1 MFDVFISY
9 RRDGGSDFARMLYNE
24 LKQRGLNVFFDYEEL
39 NEGLFNEKLYQA
51 IEKSKNFI
59 VVLSPNA
66 LDRCVNE
73 DDWVKLEIFHAMNI
87 KKCEIIPVRLPGFEY
102 PDNLGDISD
111 FKYIQAV
118 TYSRFYHPESVD
130 KVLHRLKNVQISDE
144 VSSGIEGLQEVGRVD
159 NKYITDKN
167 RLKEI
172 RRLGSQKRILKNFD
186 SEVYERVLSEIDDLT
201 VLDVGSNRGDLVMD
215 RIGKTGKL
223 NKLLGIE
230 YDEALVSQAND
241 KYGIDGRIEF
251 FQADV
256 EADDFSDKLEE
267 YMYKMQIEKFNVIH
281 ISMLLL
287 HLSKPFNVLKTVKK
301 YMAKGGII
309 IIKDIDDGMNL
320 AYPDDNNDFKRVI
333 DMCKTLETSGFRH
346 CGRQIY
352 TLLKRTGYRDVR
364 LEKTGLHT
372 MEMDFDDREALFDTY
387 FSFILEDSEIMMN
400 RHPENRQYAENYEW
414 LRDNYDSLEERF
426 QDTSFFFNLGFM
438 IFTAR
443 K

>member
-1 MFDVFISY
+1 MYDAFISY
-9 RRDGGSDFARMLYNE
+9 RREGGSDFARMLFNE
-24 LKQRGLNVFFDYEEL
+24 LKQRDLNVFFDYEEL
-39 NEGLFNEKLYQA
+39 NEGRFNEKLYQA
-51 IEKSKNFI
+51 VEESKNFI
-59 VVLSPNA
+59 VVLSPYA
-66 LDRCVNE
+66 LDRCVNK
-73 DDWVKLEIFHAMNI
+73 DDWVKLEIAHAMSI
-87 KKCEIIPVRLPGFEY
+87 KGCEIIPIKIPGFEY
-102 PDNLGDISD
+102 PDDLGEIQS
-111 FKYIQAV
+111 FRYLQAV
-118 TYSRFYHPESVD
+118 PYSQAYHHESIG
-130 KVLHRLKNVQISDE
+130 KVLHRLRSVQISDT
-144 VSSGIEGLQEVGRVD
+144 VFTGNSQLQEVGRVD

-172 RRLGSQKRILKNFD
+172 RRLNSQKRILKNFD
-186 SEVYERVLSEIDDLT
+186 SEVYERILSEMDDLV

-215 RIGKTGKL
+215 RIGNSGKL

-230 YDEALVSQAND
+230 YDEKVVAQAND
-241 KYGIDGRIEF
+241 KYGEDGKIAF

-256 EADDFSDKLEE
+256 EEDDFSDKLEE
-267 YMYKMQIEKFNVIH
+267 YMDNMQIESFNVIH

-287 HLSKPFNVLKTVKK
+287 HLSKPFNVLKTVKR

-309 IIKDIDDGMNL
+309 IIKDIDDGMNI
-320 AYPDDNNDFKRVI
+320 AYPDDNNDFRRVI
-333 DMCKTLETSGFRH
+333 DMCNTLETSGFRH

-364 LEKTGLHT
+364 LEKSGLHT
-372 MEMDFDDREALFDTY
+372 MEMDFDDREALYDTY
-387 FSFILEDSEIMMN
+387 FSFVLEDSEIMMN

-426 QDTSFFFNLGFM
+426 QDPSFFFNLGFM